1 MGLFGTKPQAPL
13 TPEEAERKLAHLQKQ
28 LDATES
34 KLTSKKAELDGVTAQ
49 IKTLS
54 GQLKALHGQ
63 VDFELEMQD
72 FGLYAPTYKFTNS
85 DKYKDRLVEVRH
97 KQKQLIKD
105 GKACSGNMGWTVNG
119 SKAQGN
125 KMVKDMQKLLLRAF
139 NVECDEIIGSV
150 TISNIERS
158 RDRIWKSAEQISKLG
173 DIMSISILPGY
184 IKLKIDELNLA
195 LDFAQKKQEEKDRL
209 RELREQQREEAKAQK
224 EIAEKLA
231 KLEKE
236 RTHYTNALE
245 TLLSKLAADPGNPD
259 LLAKKH
265 ELEAEISETDKA
277 IADVDY
283 RQANIR
289 AGYVYIISNIGA
301 FGKDVYKIGM
311 TRRLEP
317 LERVDELG
325 GASVPFQFDV
335 HALIFT
341 EDAPGLE
348 AALHSAFEKQ
358 KVNKINTRR
367 EFFRVSLDEIKR
379 VVRKNFDKTVEW
391 VDIPAAEQ
399 FRQTLLMDGVS
410 EPRTIDRTLQPL
422 PGLPTSL
429 PVPTHTPAQAPVP
442 ENKTAQQEPV
452 KSPVQTKPTVESTSP
467 AEPIKK
473 KLPSTPAEAIVF
485 LAEQGIP
492 GCRIQEEDTPEMLK
506 IHIYYPDNRKFGI
519 VKIFKADGAM
529 QLRKLAGG
537 APQNYFLPF
546 ANELKKYF

>member
-13 TPEEAERKLAHLQKQ
+13 TPEEAERKLSHLQKQ

-34 KLTSKKAELDGVTAQ
+34 KLTAKKAELDGVTAQ

-224 EIAEKLA
+224 EIAEKRA

-236 RTHYTNALE
+236 RTHYANALE
-245 TLLSKLAADPGNPD
+245 ALLAKLAVNPDNPD
-259 LLAKKH
+259 LLAKKQ
-265 ELEAEISETDKA
+265 ELESELSETDKA

-289 AGYVYIISNIGA
+289 AGYVYVISNIGA

-348 AALHSAFEKQ
+348 AALHNAFEKQ
-358 KVNKINTRR
+358 KVNKINARR

-399 FRQTLLMDGVS
+399 YRQTLLMEGTS
-410 EPRTIDRTLQPL
+410 EPRTIDRMLQPI
-422 PGLPTSL
+422 PGAAP
-429 PVPTHTPAQAPVP
+429 TPAPAPAP
-442 ENKTAQQEPV
+442 APKPAQQEPV
-452 KSPVQTKPTVESTSP
+452 PVQPKPPVENTRP
-467 AEPIKK
+467 ADPPKK

-506 IHIYYPDNRKFGI
+506 IHIYYPDNRKFGV

-546 ANELKKYF
+546 VNELTKYF